1 MLTQGD
7 ALIAKIDLCYFQR
20 QMGFPTRVVDS
31 MVKLSSKGGWSPS
44 GAMST
49 CMGSIGFW
57 MNKKKIPCTQL
68 HYKLKQKGI
77 V

>member
-1 MLTQGD
+1 MYVVLKD
-7 ALIAKIDLCYFQR
+7 RCK
-20 QMGFPTRVVDS
+20 GFPTKVADS
-31 MVKLSSKGGWSPS
+31 MVKFSSSGGWSPS

-57 MNKKKIPCTQL
+57 MNKKLWCTQL
-68 HYKLKQKGI
+68 HCKLKHKGI